1 MKLLGGFVPANAALA
16 AAAALTMGASVA
28 DVCAGLES
36 IDRIPGRFEA
46 LGGGDLPVVVID
58 YAHTP
63 DGFERV
69 FETCRALRPRRLV
82 AVFGCGG
89 DRDRAKRAV
98 MGSLAE
104 RYCQRCYL
112 TTDNPRSERAEAIV
126 EDVLGGVTDRN
137 KMQVE
142 LDRARAIAA
151 AVAGAEP
158 GDVVALLGKGDEAYQ
173 IVGTEKIPY
182 SERAQAEEALAR
194 WRAR

>member
-1 MKLLGGFVPANAALA
+1 
-16 AAAALTMGASVA
+16 
-28 DVCAGLES
+28 
-36 IDRIPGRFEA
+36 
-46 LGGGDLPVVVID
+46 
-58 YAHTP
+58 
-63 DGFERV
+63 
-69 FETCRALRPRRLV
+69 
-82 AVFGCGG
+82 
-89 DRDRAKRAV
+89 
-98 MGSLAE
+98 
-104 RYCQRCYL
+104 
-112 TTDNPRSERAEAIV
+112 V

-158 GDVVALLGKGDEAYQ
+158 GDVVALLGKGDEADQ